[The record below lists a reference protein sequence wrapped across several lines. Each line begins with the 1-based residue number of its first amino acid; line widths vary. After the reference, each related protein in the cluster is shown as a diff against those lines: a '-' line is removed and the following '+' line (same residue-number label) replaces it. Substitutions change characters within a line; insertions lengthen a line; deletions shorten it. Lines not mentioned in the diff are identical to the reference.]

1 MHYCVFAQNAYDKG
15 KSIIY
20 PNTSVR
26 QVTAWVASSFPHS
39 KHNFH
44 QNLRFLLLGGAHV
57 PHDSWAREYVIFS
70 LFRLSSR
77 MLPVDG
83 VTGDALVPDP
93 SS

>member
-26 QVTAWVASSFPHS
+26 QMTAWVASSFPHS

-57 PHDSWAREYVIFS
+57 PHDSWAREYVIRRRPTCTTAQACS
-70 LFRLSSR
+70 L
-77 MLPVDG
+77 
-83 VTGDALVPDP
+83 
-93 SS
+93 